1 MGLQASEAPASY
13 GELVGAMDR
22 ILKAV
27 EIAVRQVP
35 AERLSDPTPNR
46 GRDLR
51 ELVFNIHERI
61 APMAEALDSG
71 VYDWR
76 AGDDYR
82 RSRSFGTPEELAR
95 YCSETRQAWHRR
107 AGLAGDDTASAMV
120 QTRRGPITHFQL
132 LESQAFHSAQHLRQ
146 IYVFMRQIGIEPAK
160 ELTAAEMAPITLGE
174 LIF

>member
-1 MGLQASEAPASY
+1 
-13 GELVGAMDR
+13 MDR

-27 EIAVRQVP
+27 EIAVRQFP

-51 ELVFNIHERI
+51 ELVFNMHERI
-61 APMAEALDSG
+61 PPMAEALDSG
-71 VYDWR
+71 VYDWK
-76 AGDDYR
+76 AGDDYG
-82 RSRSFGTPEELAR
+82 RSRRIGTTEELAR
-95 YCSETRQAWHRR
+95 FCSETRRAWHGR
-107 AGLAGDDTASAMV
+107 ASVVGDDAASAMV

-146 IYVFMRQIGIEPAK
+146 IYVFMRQIGIEPAN

-174 LIF
+174 LVF